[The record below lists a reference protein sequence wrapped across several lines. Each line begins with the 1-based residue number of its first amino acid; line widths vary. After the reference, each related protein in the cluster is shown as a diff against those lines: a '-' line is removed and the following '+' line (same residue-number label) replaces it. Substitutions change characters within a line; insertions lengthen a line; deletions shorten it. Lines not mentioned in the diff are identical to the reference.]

1 MSARVIDGRAVA
13 AALRAELAGDVAG
26 FVARHG
32 RPPGLATV
40 LVGED
45 PGSVVYVAM
54 KHRECEAIGIASH
67 DHRLPAQT
75 SEAELTELIERL
87 NADPL
92 ISGVL
97 VQLPLPEHLDGVKLT
112 GLVDVAKDV
121 DGLTPLS
128 AGLLALGRPGLRPCT
143 PSGVMVLLES
153 AGVALEG
160 AEAVVV
166 GRSNLFGKPM
176 AQLLLG
182 ANATVTTCHS
192 RTRDLAAVCAR
203 ADVLI
208 AAVGRPRMVTVD
220 WVKPGATVIDVGVN
234 RLESGLVGDVDFD
247 AVRER
252 AGAITPVPGGV
263 GPMTIA
269 CLLRNTVLAARAA
282 AGEPTLG

>member
-1 MSARVIDGRAVA
+1 MSARLIDGRAVA
-13 AALRAELAGDVAG
+13 AALRAELADDVAD
-26 FVARHG
+26 FVERHG

-45 PGSVVYVAM
+45 PGSMVYVAM
-54 KHRECEAIGIASH
+54 KHRECEAIGIASF
-67 DHRLPAQT
+67 DHRLPAET
-75 SEAELTELIERL
+75 GEAELTELIERL

-97 VQLPLPEHLDGVKLT
+97 VQLPLPDHLDGVKLT

-153 AGVALEG
+153 AGVMLEG

-182 ANATVTTCHS
+182 ANATVTMCHS

-208 AAVGRPRMVTVD
+208 AAVGRPRMVTAD

-252 AGAITPVPGGV
+252 AAAITPVPGGV

-269 CLLRNTVLAARAA
+269 CLLRNTVLAAQAA
-282 AGEPTLG
+282 AGERRPG

>member
-1 MSARVIDGRAVA
+1 VSARLIDGRAVA
-13 AALRAELAGDVAG
+13 ATLRAELAADVAA
-26 FVARHG
+26 FRERHG

-45 PGSVVYVAM
+45 PGSMVYVGM
-54 KHRECEAIGIASH
+54 KHRESEAIGITSF
-67 DHRLPAQT
+67 DHRLAADT
-75 SEAELTELIERL
+75 SESEVVELIESL
-87 NADPL
+87 NADPAV
-92 ISGVL
+92 SGVL
-97 VQLPLPEHLDGVKLT
+97 IQLPLPGHLDGVKLP

-121 DGLTPLS
+121 DGLTALS

-153 AGVALEG
+153 AGSELEG
-160 AEAVVV
+160 VEAVVV

-182 ANATVTTCHS
+182 ANATVTMCHS

-208 AAVGRPRMVTVD
+208 AAVGRPRMVTAD

-234 RLESGLVGDVDFD
+234 RLEGGLVGDVDFE

-269 CLLRNTVLAARAA
+269 CLLRNTVLAAQGA
-282 AGEPTLG
+282 AGELTPH

>member
-1 MSARVIDGRAVA
+1 MSARLIDGRAVA
-13 AALRAELAGDVAG
+13 ETLRAELAGEVAA
-26 FVARHG
+26 FTERHG

-45 PGSVVYVAM
+45 PGSVVYVGM
-54 KHRECEAIGIASH
+54 KHRQSEAIGIASF
-67 DHRLPAQT
+67 DHRLAADT
-75 SEAELTELIERL
+75 GEAELVALIERL
-87 NADPL
+87 NADPDV
-92 ISGVL
+92 SGVL
-97 VQLPLPEHLDGVKLT
+97 IQLPLPGQLDGVKLP

-143 PSGVMVLLES
+143 PSGVMVLLDN
-153 AGVALEG
+153 AGIALEG

-176 AQLLLG
+176 AQLLLA
-182 ANATVTTCHS
+182 ANSTVTMCHS

-208 AAVGRPRMVTVD
+208 AAVGRAKMVTAD

-234 RLESGLVGDVDFD
+234 RLEGGLVGDVDFD

-282 AGEPTLG
+282 AGEIALG

>member
-1 MSARVIDGRAVA
+1 MSARLIDGRAVA
-13 AALRAELAGDVAG
+13 ETLRGELAGEVAA
-26 FVARHG
+26 FTERHG

-45 PGSVVYVAM
+45 PGSIVYVGM
-54 KHRECEAIGIASH
+54 KHRQSEAIGIASF
-67 DHRLPAQT
+67 DHRLAADT
-75 SEAELTELIERL
+75 SEAELVALIERL
-87 NADPL
+87 NADPDV
-92 ISGVL
+92 SGVL
-97 VQLPLPEHLDGVKLT
+97 IQLPLPGQLDGVKLP

-121 DGLTPLS
+121 DGLTALS

-143 PSGVMVLLES
+143 PSGVMVLLDS
-153 AGVALEG
+153 AGIALEG

-176 AQLLLG
+176 AQLLLA
-182 ANATVTTCHS
+182 ANATVTMCHS

-208 AAVGRPRMVTVD
+208 AAVGRAKMVTAD

-234 RLESGLVGDVDFD
+234 RLEGGLVGDVDFD

-269 CLLRNTVLAARAA
+269 CLLRNTLEAAKKAA
-282 AGEPTLG
+282 LF